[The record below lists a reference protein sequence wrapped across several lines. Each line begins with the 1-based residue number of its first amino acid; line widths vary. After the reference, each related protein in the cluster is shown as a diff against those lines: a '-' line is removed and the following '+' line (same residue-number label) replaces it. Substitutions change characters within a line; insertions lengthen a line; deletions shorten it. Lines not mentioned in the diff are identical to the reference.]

1 MVLLRWVLQFVY
13 ISPVLSLDIL
23 LISFSMFVWQIMI
36 NVLANKL

>member
-13 ISPVLSLDIL
+13 ISPFLSLDIL
-23 LISFSMFVWQIMI
+23 LISFSMFVRQIMI